1 MLCKKL
7 LPLLLLLCSSC
18 TQSLTDPLAL
28 SQPQLSPPSLA
39 TITRGQTIEIYND
52 WNGYSDITP
61 ILRHYKLQRKQQQF
75 VGNAYMAI
83 GGYGAGEIH
92 QQKTTAV
99 KIPASVTTKF
109 LATLATTPLQLG
121 SYKPSRLRTDDYPYI
136 KIQVQID
143 RQQTI
148 FSSKSQSVGYAPWQI
163 TVRQGNI
170 TKQYISNSTVP
181 AQALKILSPYIDRP
195 EIDQIIKQRQQKK
208 S

>member
-1 MLCKKL
+1 MCKKL

-18 TQSLTDPLAL
+18 SHSITDPPAL
-28 SQPQLSPPSLA
+28 SQPQLAAPSLA
-39 TITRGQTIEIYND
+39 TVTRGQTIEIYND

-61 ILRHYKLQRKQQQF
+61 VLRHYKLQRQQQQF
-75 VGNAYMAI
+75 VGNAYVAI
-83 GGYGAGEIH
+83 GGYGAGGIH

-99 KIPASVTTKF
+99 KIPTAVTSKF
-109 LATLATTPLQLG
+109 LDTLAKTPIQVG
-121 SYKPSRLRTDDYPYI
+121 TYKPARLRTDDYPHV

-143 RQQTI
+143 RQQTT
-148 FSSKSQSVGYAPWQI
+148 FNSKSQGVGYAPWQI
-163 TVRQGNI
+163 TIRQGNI

-195 EIDQIIKQRQQKK
+195 EIDKIIKRRQQKK